1 MPYSLHSLF
10 IILTCLSITLCCIF
24 RNCVYDLAYSMSCE
38 PIFQNA
44 CKSSVICCTS
54 VEVLVF
60 CSQAFFNKAVLEH
73 LSAMKPVLIENV
85 RANTL
90 NHIEPHASGNAQH
103 KFHIATIEL
112 RLLCHV
118 VMPKPAKT
126 TSRNEFALCIND
138 AVLRGII
145 IIYDA

>member
-1 MPYSLHSLF
+1 
-10 IILTCLSITLCCIF
+10 
-24 RNCVYDLAYSMSCE
+24 
-38 PIFQNA
+38 
-44 CKSSVICCTS
+44 
-54 VEVLVF
+54 
-60 CSQAFFNKAVLEH
+60 
-73 LSAMKPVLIENV
+73 MKPVLIENV

-90 NHIEPHASGNAQH
+90 NHIEPNASGNAQH

-118 VMPKPAKT
+118 VMPKTAKT